1 MFSNSAAAALRVFLS
16 VVAIVL
22 PLPGRASAA
31 VRMRRDPTSVPRPVL
46 TASTARAEPSRRK
59 RASTANKPPAL
70 LTMPGY
76 NGTLAAV
83 RNLGRHG
90 VPVTTADPERFTRAG
105 WSKYTTESVRCPPVR
120 DTERFMDWL
129 LQFGRERE
137 PHVLLPTCDDT
148 AFLYALHREEL
159 AKYFYLS
166 VPRVDVLHELLNKR
180 LLMER
185 AREVGLVTPQSWTPQ
200 SPAEVAALARD
211 ARFPL
216 LIKPTTQVLFDARS
230 KGVLVTERERFV
242 DTYERLSRDRY
253 GRALRDYDA
262 SVTQPIVQ
270 EFFADAATSGIYSI
284 CGHAREGRIVE
295 ARSARKV
302 LQWPRRLGIGVCF
315 EAAPLQPA
323 LVESLGR
330 LISRVGF
337 NGTFEAEFVQDGDR
351 KLLIDFNPRF
361 YSQMGFDVARGL
373 PLPLMAYEDAI
384 GRPLRSGAAH
394 GAPGADSSIK
404 AYAHGAAFKVLLGA
418 QGVSGALSKDE
429 QRRWRKWYDELGA
442 ARIDAVADA
451 GDRVP
456 ELVDIMNIVH
466 DVARH
471 PLRFVSVIALN
482 RTAP

>member
-1 MFSNSAAAALRVFLS
+1 MFSNTAARAFRVLLS
-16 VVAIVL
+16 VVAMVL
-22 PLPGRASAA
+22 PLPARASAA
-31 VRMRRDPTSVPRPVL
+31 ARLRRDPASVPPSGA
-46 TASTARAEPSRRK
+46 TSNAERATPRRK
-59 RASTANKPPAL
+59 RSATSPNPPAL

-76 NGTLAAV
+76 HGTLAAV

-90 VPVTTADPERFTRAG
+90 VPVTTADPERFTRGA

-120 DTERFMDWL
+120 DTDRFIEWL
-129 LQFGRERE
+129 LRFGRERE

-148 AFLYALHREEL
+148 AFLYSLHRDEL

-166 VPRVDVLHELLNKR
+166 VPKVEVLHGLLNKR

-185 AREVGLVTPQSWTPQ
+185 AREVGLITPQSWTPRNA
-200 SPAEVAALARD
+200 AEVAELARE

-216 LIKPTTQVLFDARS
+216 LIKPTTQVLFDPRS
-230 KGVLVTERERFV
+230 KGLMVTERERFV
-242 DTYERLSRDRY
+242 ETYEKLSRDRY

-270 EFFADAATSGIYSI
+270 EFFAEAATSGIYSI
-284 CGHAREGRIVE
+284 CGHARDGRVVE

-315 EAAPLQPA
+315 EAAPLRTDLLEA
-323 LVESLGR
+323 LGR
-330 LISRVGF
+330 LIASVGF
-337 NGTFEAEFVQDGDR
+337 NGTFEAEFVQDGER
-351 KLLIDFNPRF
+351 SLLIDFNPRF

-384 GRPLRSGAAH
+384 GRSLIDDAERKQNGN
-394 GAPGADSSIK
+394 GADSGVK

-418 QGVSGALSKDE
+418 QRVAGALSKDE
-429 QRRWRKWYDELGA
+429 EHKWRKWYDELGE
-442 ARIDAVADA
+442 ARVDAVADA
-451 GDRVP
+451 DDRAP
-456 ELVDIMNIVH
+456 EIVDLMNIAQ

-482 RTAP
+482 R